1 MPIDLKMAES
11 TNTTT
16 PNTSTKLIDN
26 PNKLYAFYSLNDRFQ
41 LEVLNLTNDYSLFN
55 NLATIDESK
64 RRICESFFTDIE
76 ENVKIL
82 PRNSF
87 K

>member
-16 PNTSTKLIDN
+16 PNTPTKLVDN
-26 PNKLYAFYSLNDRFQ
+26 PKKLYAFYSLNDRFQ

-64 RRICESFFTDIE
+64 RRICESFFADIE
-76 ENVKIL
+76 ENVNIL
-82 PRNSF
+82 PRNSIE
-87 K
+87 

>member
-1 MPIDLKMAES
+1 MAES

-16 PNTSTKLIDN
+16 PNTPTKLIDN
-26 PNKLYAFYSLNDRFQ
+26 SKKLYAFYSLNDRFQ

-64 RRICESFFTDIE
+64 RRICESFFGDIE

-82 PRNSF
+82 PRNSIEWIIF
-87 K
+87 